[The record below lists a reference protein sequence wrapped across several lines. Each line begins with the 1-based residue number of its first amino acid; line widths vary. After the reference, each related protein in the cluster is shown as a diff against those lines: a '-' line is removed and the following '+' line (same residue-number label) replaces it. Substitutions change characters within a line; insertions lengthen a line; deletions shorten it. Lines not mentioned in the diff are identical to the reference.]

1 MPCEALSTRRG
12 FSYGAVAGASQW
24 KVVKLINKAYLCP
37 LYPNKDQR
45 DQIEKTFG
53 ACRWVWNLALETK
66 KAAWEYEKKSLSCT
80 DLCKQLTVWKKT
92 VAPWLYEVSNAAL
105 QQSLRDLDKAYQNF
119 FRRVKRG
126 EKPGYPKRKSRRAS
140 RQSYRVPCGVKGI
153 EVLDERHIK
162 LPKLGVVRFR
172 ETQPIEGRIL
182 SATIKRVPTG
192 KYFVVLCCGE
202 VPEPEMPMGDVD
214 ILGVDAGIKEGALM
228 AMSNGKKVRNPKYLK
243 QYEKQLKRAQRKLSR
258 RKRGSANYE
267 KQRLK
272 VARIHEK
279 IANSRHDHI
288 HKGTIQAVRDAQI
301 VAVENLNVEGMKKNR
316 NLAKSVSD
324 ASMSEAIR
332 QLKYKSEW
340 YGRDFVKVDRWFPST
355 QICGCCGMRTGPRG
369 KKELSKEHWTCPECG
384 TYHDRDLNAA
394 NNIAHEGAML
404 LAQE

>member
-1 MPCEALSTRRG
+1 MCYQSTKG
-12 FSYGAVAGASQW
+12 GLMIS
-24 KVVKLINKAYLCP
+24 KAYLCP

-119 FRRVKRG
+119 FRRVKKG
-126 EKPGYPKRKSRRAS
+126 EKPGYPKFKSRNAS

-172 ETQPIEGRIL
+172 ETQPVEGRIL

-192 KYFVVLCCGE
+192 KYFVALCCTD
-202 VPEPEMPMGDVD
+202 VPEPDMPDGEVEV
-214 ILGVDAGIKEGALM
+214 LGIDAGIKDLM
-228 AMSNGKKVRNPKYLK
+228 TRSDGIKVPNHRYTRKYERKLRR
-243 QYEKQLKRAQRKLSR
+243 EQRKLSR
-258 RKRGSANYE
+258 RKKGSANW
-267 KQRLK
+267 KRQKKR
-272 VARIHEK
+272 VAVVHEK
-279 IANSRHDHI
+279 IASSRRDAI
-288 HKGTIQAVRDAQI
+288 HKGTIQAVRDSRS
-301 VAVENLNVEGMKKNR
+301 VAVEDLNVKGMEKNR
-316 NLAKSVSD
+316 NLAKAVSD

-332 QLKYKSEW
+332 QLQYKCDW
-340 YGRDFVKVDRWFPST
+340 YGRDFVKIDRWFPSSKT
-355 QICGCCGMRTGPRG
+355 CGNCGCVFDGLTLSMR
-369 KKELSKEHWTCPECG
+369 EWTCPECG
-384 TYHDRDLNAA
+384 AHHDRDLNAA
-394 NNIAHEGAML
+394 RNIATEGAKL